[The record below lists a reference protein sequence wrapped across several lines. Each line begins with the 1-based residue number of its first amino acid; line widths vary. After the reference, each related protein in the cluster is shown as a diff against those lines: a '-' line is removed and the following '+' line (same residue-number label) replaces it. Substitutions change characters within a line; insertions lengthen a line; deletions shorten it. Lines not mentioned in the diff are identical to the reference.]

1 MAQDIR
7 KMFQEE
13 KDRPSEKLK
22 KGHLRRFEAKLD
34 KALPKEVSEEKRS
47 NDHFFFLKIAAVF
60 IVVVGVAF
68 FFFAPHMGGNEN
80 QVVETPVSVE
90 EGEDVVP
97 VKEYQLSDVSPEYK
111 RVEDYYLASLN
122 IELAKLDINEEN
134 RALVDAFMEQLAELD
149 KEYKRL
155 NAEIEKNGLNERSV
169 EAMIANLQ
177 LRLELLFKL
186 KNKINEINETQNEK
200 YENLQA

>member
-7 KMFQEE
+7 KMFQKE
-13 KDRPSEKLK
+13 KDLPSEKME
-22 KGHLRRFEAKLD
+22 KGHRNRFEAKLE
-34 KALPKEVSEEKRS
+34 KAVPQETSEERS
-47 NDHFFFLKIAAVF
+47 SDKSFFFLKIAAVF
-60 IVVVGVAF
+60 IVAVGVAF
-68 FFFAPHMGGNEN
+68 FFLTSDNGINNH
-80 QVVETPVSVE
+80 QVVETPVPE
-90 EGEDVVP
+90 EEKEEVAP

-111 RVEDYYLASLN
+111 KVEDYYLASLN
-122 IELAKLDINEEN
+122 IELAKLDVNEEN

-155 NAEIEKNGLNERSV
+155 NAEIERNGLNERSV
-169 EAMIANLQ
+169 EAMIGNLQ

-186 KNKINEINETQNEK
+186 KNKINEINESQNEK